1 MSNNHFQ
8 MQPLNIDRFIKANG
22 VQEITDPVFFVRDGI
37 PTSKGLLS
45 NEIFGITKEERAN
58 TFGYIDLHGW
68 FLNPLAY
75 KIWFRMDG
83 KIKEIVHGTKKFS
96 IDEHGQFVEDENG
109 SNGVKFLKDNMDKIH
124 IAPTGSRKRD
134 KNIQFIEK
142 YKDVIFINKF
152 IVIPAYYR
160 DVQYRSGNIGVGN
173 LNKYYSSLIVSVRSL
188 TETMDYGLS
197 MSSAVSGR
205 IQETLL
211 QIYDCLCG
219 TSSNPDDGIG
229 LSKKPGLIRRAVMS
243 KTVDEG
249 VRLVITAPELKVE
262 SLDDMMVTMDYSAE
276 PLSAVLV
283 NFKPFILFNT
293 KRFFENE
300 FSDGIRHQTYD
311 KNGKLSY
318 EEIKDPLITFSEE
331 NIEAQMKRF
340 IHGYSNRFAPVEVPL
355 VDGRVAYMIF
365 KGRKIEGSD
374 VINNQVIGA
383 APLIERRMTWLD
395 VFYMAASE
403 AVKDKA
409 ILITRFPVD
418 SAYNQFPTRV
428 RISTIK
434 ETEHIYIDGKYY
446 RFYPKLREKDVGAN
460 TSRLFIDTFQMSN
473 LYLKAIG
480 GDYK

>member
-1 MSNNHFQ
+1 M
-8 MQPLNIDRFIKANG
+8 
-22 VQEITDPVFFVRDGI
+22 
-37 PTSKGLLS
+37 
-45 NEIFGITKEERAN
+45 
-58 TFGYIDLHGW
+58 
-68 FLNPLAY
+68 
-75 KIWFRMDG
+75 
-83 KIKEIVHGTKKFS
+83 
-96 IDEHGQFVEDENG
+96 
-109 SNGVKFLKDNMDKIH
+109 
-124 IAPTGSRKRD
+124 
-134 KNIQFIEK
+134 
-142 YKDVIFINKF
+142 
-152 IVIPAYYR
+152 
-160 DVQYRSGNIGVGN
+160 GN

-219 TSSNPDDGIG
+219 TSSNPDDGVG

-331 NIEAQMKRF
+331 NIEAQMKKF

-355 VDGRVAYMIF
+355 VDGRIAYMIF

-446 RFYPKLREKDVGAN
+446 RFYPKLREKDIGAN

-480 GDYK
+480 GRS